1 MNNVSLTGRLT
12 AEPGRPRQT
21 QSGKDVLNVRLAV
34 NQPGRDQAVFVDVTC
49 WGNTAGNVANYL
61 HKGSL
66 VAVSGELAESKW
78 ADKDTGEARSKH
90 FINASRVDFLD
101 QRLDRAAA
109 APSTPGPNAA
119 GVY

>member
-12 AEPGRPRQT
+12 ADPGEPRHT

-34 NQPGRDQAVFVDVTC
+34 NHPGRDQAVFVDVTC
-49 WGNTAGNVANYL
+49 WGTTAGNAAKYL

-78 ADKDTGEARSKH
+78 ADKETGEARSKH
-90 FINASRVDFLD
+90 FINANRVDFLD
-101 QRLDRAAA
+101 RAPAQ
-109 APSTPGPNAA
+109 APPAGAEPPPGIEPF
-119 GVY
+119 